1 MAGGSKNRTEIEI
14 EIESGLIVINSLS
27 VVRQVAAG
35 GRKFAV
41 PLLSRFSMKALERK
55 PKLLLLLVA
64 SSLEI
69 VGIF

>member
-1 MAGGSKNRTEIEI
+1 MVAACCMRSRSRWMK
-14 EIESGLIVINSLS
+14 SGLIVINSLS

-64 SSLEI
+64 
-69 VGIF
+69 